1 MSQEISHLM
10 KTIALTILCAVAAL
24 AQAPAAGGN
33 PTIAEFKAN
42 YTQVKNNLIRMAEKM
57 PAENYEYKPV
67 PEVRTFAALMVHIA
81 DAQMRT
87 CTSINSGQAKST
99 DAGTKTEKDVVV
111 AALKASFA
119 ECDATWEATN
129 DANAFQMIAGGRGS
143 RSRLGSLA
151 YMTAVHNSEE
161 YGYGAMYLRSKGI
174 VPPSSDAAPGRG
186 GR

>member
-1 MSQEISHLM
+1 M
-10 KTIALTILCAVAAL
+10 KIIALTILCAAAAL
-24 AQAPAAGGN
+24 AQAPAAGN
-33 PTIAEFKAN
+33 PTIAEFKQN
-42 YTQVKNNLIRMAEKM
+42 YTNVKNNLIRMAEKM

-87 CTSINSGQAKST
+87 CTSINSGEAKST
-99 DAGTKTEKDVVV
+99 DAGAKTDKDTVV

-119 ECDATWEATN
+119 ECDKAWEATN

-174 VPPSSDAAPGRG
+174 VPPSSDTAGRG

>member
-1 MSQEISHLM
+1 M
-10 KTIALTILCAVAAL
+10 KIAALTILCAAAAF
-24 AQAPAAGGN
+24 AQAPAGN
-33 PTIAEFKAN
+33 PTIAEFKQN

-87 CTSINSGQAKST
+87 CTMLNSGTAKST
-99 DAGTKTEKDVVV
+99 DAGEKTAKDVVV
-111 AALKASFA
+111 AALKASFD
-119 ECDATWEATN
+119 ECDKAWDATT
-129 DANAFQMIAGGRGS
+129 DANAFTMMAGRGGQ

-151 YMTAVHNSEE
+151 YISAVHNSEE

-174 VPPSSDAAPGRG
+174 VPPSSDTAGRG

>member
-1 MSQEISHLM
+1 MTWSLSTM
-10 KTIALTILCAVAAL
+10 KLTALTILCATAAL
-24 AQAPAAGGN
+24 AQAPAGGN

-67 PEVRTFAALMVHIA
+67 AEVRTFAALMVHIA

-87 CTSINSGQAKST
+87 CTTLNSGTAKST
-99 DAGTKTEKDVVV
+99 DAGTKTGKDDVV

-119 ECDATWEATN
+119 ECDKAW
-129 DANAFQMIAGGRGS
+129 DAMAESTAFQMVTGGRGGP

-151 YMTAVHNSEE
+151 YMTAIHNSEE
-161 YGYGAMYLRSKGI
+161 YGYGAMYLRT
-174 VPPSSDAAPGRG
+174 
-186 GR
+186 